1 MVSTI
6 ISECVGAEKAF
17 GKLVGA
23 FPRDFEKVWD
33 SRHTTE
39 KLLALTS
46 RIGCVELTNS
56 AAKGALK
63 NGMPL
68 RQMSFEKALDLLGGI
83 DVTVRVNG
91 KIVGIDITTDAE
103 IYMEKRSKLLFR
115 WNEGRKKLLKSLK
128 FSHVVIIVWKVKSWA
143 QLSEAKKGELA
154 EALLIHIEEQE
165 GKGSFCSKLI
175 LE

>member
-1 MVSTI
+1 
-6 ISECVGAEKAF
+6 
-17 GKLVGA
+17 
-23 FPRDFEKVWD
+23 
-33 SRHTTE
+33 
-39 KLLALTS
+39 
-46 RIGCVELTNS
+46 
-56 AAKGALK
+56 
-63 NGMPL
+63 MPL